1 MATPGLWRLSG
12 AQLLEG
18 YARREFS
25 PVEALDDIYERI
37 ERLDPALHAFLALNT
52 ADARQAAKR
61 AEAQWLTPGEKP
73 PLLGLP
79 VSVKDTF
86 EMRGMPTTYGSLAF
100 ADNYRDDSELVHRLR
115 IAGAVITGKTN
126 TPEFALAGAVN
137 GKLTAPPANP
147 WDLERTAG
155 FSSAGAAS
163 SVAAGLGPLALGTDS
178 GGSVRLPAA
187 HCGVY
192 ALKPTYQRIP
202 AVQAWRAGPDRSHIG
217 PITRTVRDSALLMA
231 ALAGLDPRDPD
242 SDLPDEAYM
251 TFASGNVRNKRVAF
265 SPSLG
270 GTAGPIDSEAARM
283 AHDAADLLRD
293 LGCVIIESDP
303 PAIDTPEELE
313 PGTWAYAGDH
323 YHAAESMVPDFWE
336 KHADDLT
343 DQLRPVYETGR
354 RALAWQYR
362 AIIRRNRLFE
372 QAMREWFKPFDY
384 LLTPAVGPAPRID
397 SIPRAHQPRRQRHGL
412 LHPVQPRAPAGGG
425 GPVRPALERHV
436 PVSANRRPA
445 RRRRGRTPDVRRDRS
460 GPALGGPLARARR
473 GPLARGGVGRQPPP
487 SFSCSPSVILVLDTG
502 IHAPA
507 LDPRLRGN
515 DGGPRGDDVGVLRMS
530 AAIEAAQ
537 PWAGSWPALAQDLS
551 LARRRAAPPSVILV
565 LDTGIH
571 APALDPRLRGNDG
584 GPRGD
589 DVGVLRMSA
598 AIEAAQPWAGSWPAL
613 AQDLSLASG

>member
-52 ADARQAAKR
+52 DDARQAAKR

-115 IAGAVITGKTN
+115 AAGAVITGKTN

-137 GKLTAPPANP
+137 GKLTPPPANP

-270 GTAGPIDSEAARM
+270 GAAGSIDEEAVRM

-293 LGCVIIESDP
+293 LGCVIIASDP

-397 SIPRAHQPRRQRHGL
+397 SIP
-412 LHPVQPRAPAGGG
+412 
-425 GPVRPALERHV
+425 VRI
-436 PVSANRRPA
+436 N
-445 RRRRGRTPDVRRDRS
+445 
-460 GPALGGPLARARR
+460 
-473 GPLARGGVGRQPPP
+473 RGGNVTGYFTPFNHAHLPAAAVP
-487 SFSCSPSVILVLDTG
+487 FGLHSNGMPLSVQVV
-502 IHAPA
+502 
-507 LDPRLRGN
+507 
-515 DGGPRGDDVGVLRMS
+515 GPRGDDVGVLRMS

-537 PWAGSWPALAQDLS
+537 PWAARWPALAEDLS
-551 LARRRAAPPSVILV
+551 LAN
-565 LDTGIH
+565 G
-571 APALDPRLRGNDG
+571 
-584 GPRGD
+584 
-589 DVGVLRMSA
+589 
-598 AIEAAQPWAGSWPAL
+598 
-613 AQDLSLASG
+613 

>member
-25 PVEALDDIYERI
+25 PVEALDEIYERI

-52 ADARQAAKR
+52 DDARQAAKR

-115 IAGAVITGKTN
+115 AAGAVITGKTN

-137 GKLTAPPANP
+137 GKLTLPPANP
-147 WDLERTAG
+147 WDLECTPG

-270 GTAGPIDSEAARM
+270 GGGPIDAEAVRM

-293 LGCVIIESDP
+293 LGCVIIASDP
-303 PAIDTPEELE
+303 PAIDMPEELE

-397 SIPRAHQPRRQRHGL
+397 SIP
-412 LHPVQPRAPAGGG
+412 
-425 GPVRPALERHV
+425 VRI
-436 PVSANRRPA
+436 N
-445 RRRRGRTPDVRRDRS
+445 
-460 GPALGGPLARARR
+460 
-473 GPLARGGVGRQPPP
+473 RGGNVTGYFTPFNHAHLPAAAVP
-487 SFSCSPSVILVLDTG
+487 FGLHSNGMPLSVQVV
-502 IHAPA
+502 
-507 LDPRLRGN
+507 
-515 DGGPRGDDVGVLRMS
+515 GPRGDDVGVLRMS

-537 PWAGSWPALAQDLS
+537 PWADRWPALAEDLS
-551 LARRRAAPPSVILV
+551 LAN
-565 LDTGIH
+565 G
-571 APALDPRLRGNDG
+571 
-584 GPRGD
+584 
-589 DVGVLRMSA
+589 
-598 AIEAAQPWAGSWPAL
+598 
-613 AQDLSLASG
+613 